1 MLDLIDEA
9 VSKGATLVKGGGIPE
24 GKEKGNFVNPALL
37 RDVTDDM
44 RVCKEEIFG
53 PIIAVQ
59 PYSDFD
65 AVLQQAINTDMGL
78 SSYLFGHDARAIAKA
93 FETFESGD
101 VFFNGAS
108 GNIQTP
114 HVGIK
119 QSGLGCDQSHW
130 SLDEYYHLKRVS
142 LKP

>member
-1 MLDLIDEA
+1 
-9 VSKGATLVKGGGIPE
+9 
-24 GKEKGNFVNPALL
+24 
-37 RDVTDDM
+37 M

-65 AVLQQAINTDMGL
+65 RVLQQAIDTDMGL
-78 SSYLFGHDARAIAKA
+78 ASYLWGHDARAIAKA

-101 VFFNGAS
+101 VFINGAS
-108 GNIQTP
+108 GNVYTP

-119 QSGLGCDQSHW
+119 QSGLGCDQSKW
-130 SLDEYYHLKRVS
+130 SLSEYYTLKRIS
-142 LKP
+142 IKP